1 MINKQDAPYENQ
13 EDDSF
18 KLEEFGYILLAHWHW
33 IILSVAIALGVAVLK
48 ILRTTPT
55 YVQSTSLLIKSDDGK
70 GGSSP
75 INGLSQ
81 DFQNLGILASNT
93 NINNEILTI
102 SAPVMM
108 QEAVKRL
115 HLELQMQVKNG
126 LHTVPLYD
134 NSPISLLMPQANDDF
149 MCSFKMRLNANQTA
163 ELWDFE
169 TINGLNE
176 KHITIKMGEIART
189 PVGIIVLQ
197 ATKYWK
203 RNFTSDEIYVTK
215 SPVKDIGNM
224 YNSRLSVALSNK
236 ESTILDI
243 SIVDESKQRA
253 SDLLYKLIEVYNE
266 QWLKDRNRVA
276 ESTFEFITQR
286 LNTLSKELGD
296 VDQKIS
302 DYKSQAMLPD
312 MDAASSMYLTQ
323 STKNNDQILT
333 LRNQLSVARYI
344 REYLADRSKYGQYL
358 PTNTGVG
365 STGIESMIANY
376 NKTVSA
382 RNEVLDNSSEN
393 TPLVQKF
400 NNELK
405 LQRQTIMHS
414 LDNFIAQIQSQVGN
428 WENTEVQTNEKLAA
442 APQQVKKLLSVGRQ
456 QKVKEALYIYL
467 LQKREENELSKTYT
481 AWNTRIIQPPTGS
494 DAPSSPR
501 KNIILLAALAIGIFI
516 PAGLLF
522 LRETLNHTVRGR
534 VDLEN
539 MQTPLISEIPEMVN
553 KKHWWQFKKKKN
565 VRRQVY
571 VKSNSRDLINESF
584 RILRTK
590 LDYFLKSTGE
600 SNKVIMLTSF
610 NVGSGKSFISIN
622 LAKALS
628 LKGAKVLAIDF
639 DLRHASLS
647 NFAKHTGV
655 GITSYLSNITDNID
669 ECIQHDAVD
678 KGLDILPIG
687 IIPPNPS
694 ELLLSD
700 KMKPM
705 FDKLREEYDY
715 IILDC
720 PPIEIVADASIVKDC
735 ADVTLFIVRA
745 GVMDRRILKDVEEL
759 YENKVY
765 KHMALIL
772 YGAPYISGRYGN
784 YRYGY
789 GYGYGKGYGYY
800 NTNATNTI

>member
-1 MINKQDAPYENQ
+1 
-13 EDDSF
+13 
-18 KLEEFGYILLAHWHW
+18 
-33 IILSVAIALGVAVLK
+33 
-48 ILRTTPT
+48 
-55 YVQSTSLLIKSDDGK
+55 
-70 GGSSP
+70 
-75 INGLSQ
+75 
-81 DFQNLGILASNT
+81 
-93 NINNEILTI
+93 
-102 SAPVMM
+102 MM

-215 SPVKDIGNM
+215 YPVKNIGNM

-253 SDLLYKLIEVYNE
+253 SNLLYKLIEVYNE

-516 PAGLLF
+516 PTGLLF

-534 VDLEN
+534 ADLED

-553 KKHWWQFKKKKN
+553 KKHWWQLKKKN

-590 LDYFLKSTGE
+590 LDYFLKSTGV

-647 NFAKHTGV
+647 DFAKHTDV

-669 ECIQHDAVD
+669 ECIQHDAVGR
-678 KGLDILPIG
+678 GLDILPIG

-759 YENKVY
+759 YKNKVY

-772 YGAPYISGRYGN
+772 NGAPYISGRYGN

>member
-1 MINKQDAPYENQ
+1 MVDVIFVQTKHKYFLSA
-13 EDDSF
+13 
-18 KLEEFGYILLAHWHW
+18 KFGLYWSLFNTACMGCLL
-33 IILSVAIALGVAVLK
+33 
-48 ILRTTPT
+48 
-55 YVQSTSLLIKSDDGK
+55 
-70 GGSSP
+70 
-75 INGLSQ
+75 
-81 DFQNLGILASNT
+81 
-93 NINNEILTI
+93 
-102 SAPVMM
+102 

-215 SPVKDIGNM
+215 YPVKNIGNM

-253 SDLLYKLIEVYNE
+253 SNLLYKLIEVYNE

-428 WENTEVQTNEKLAA
+428 WENTEAQTNEKLAA

-516 PAGLLF
+516 PTGLLF

-534 VDLEN
+534 ADLED

-553 KKHWWQFKKKKN
+553 KKHWWQFKKKN

-590 LDYFLKSTGE
+590 LDYFLKSTGV

-647 NFAKHTGV
+647 DFAKHTDV

-669 ECIQHDAVD
+669 ECIQHDAVGR
-678 KGLDILPIG
+678 GLDILPIG

-759 YENKVY
+759 YKNKVY

-772 YGAPYISGRYGN
+772 NGAPYISGRYGN

-789 GYGYGKGYGYY
+789 GYGKGNGYGYY

>member
-1 MINKQDAPYENQ
+1 
-13 EDDSF
+13 
-18 KLEEFGYILLAHWHW
+18 
-33 IILSVAIALGVAVLK
+33 
-48 ILRTTPT
+48 
-55 YVQSTSLLIKSDDGK
+55 
-70 GGSSP
+70 
-75 INGLSQ
+75 
-81 DFQNLGILASNT
+81 
-93 NINNEILTI
+93 
-102 SAPVMM
+102 
-108 QEAVKRL
+108 
-115 HLELQMQVKNG
+115 
-126 LHTVPLYD
+126 
-134 NSPISLLMPQANDDF
+134 
-149 MCSFKMRLNANQTA
+149 
-163 ELWDFE
+163 
-169 TINGLNE
+169 
-176 KHITIKMGEIART
+176 
-189 PVGIIVLQ
+189 
-197 ATKYWK
+197 
-203 RNFTSDEIYVTK
+203 
-215 SPVKDIGNM
+215 
-224 YNSRLSVALSNK
+224 
-236 ESTILDI
+236 
-243 SIVDESKQRA
+243 
-253 SDLLYKLIEVYNE
+253 
-266 QWLKDRNRVA
+266 
-276 ESTFEFITQR
+276 
-286 LNTLSKELGD
+286 
-296 VDQKIS
+296 
-302 DYKSQAMLPD
+302 MLPD

-501 KNIILLAALAIGIFI
+501 KNIILLAALDIGIF
-516 PAGLLF
+516 
-522 LRETLNHTVRGR
+522 
-534 VDLEN
+534 
-539 MQTPLISEIPEMVN
+539 ISEIPEMVN
-553 KKHWWQFKKKKN
+553 KKHWWQFKKN

-571 VKSNSRDLINESF
+571 VQSNSRDLINESF

-647 NFAKHTGV
+647 NFAKHTDV

-669 ECIQHDAVD
+669 ECIQHDAVGR
-678 KGLDILPIG
+678 GLDILPIG

-759 YENKVY
+759 YKNKVY

-772 YGAPYISGRYGN
+772 NGAPYISGRYGN

>member
-55 YVQSTSLLIKSDDGK
+55 YVQSTSLLIKSDDDK

-81 DFQNLGILASNT
+81 DFQNLGILASST

-149 MCSFKMRLNANQTA
+149 MYSFKMRLNANQTA

-215 SPVKDIGNM
+215 YPVKDIGNM

-253 SDLLYKLIEVYNE
+253 SNLLYKLIEVYNE

-414 LDNFIAQIQSQVGN
+414 LDNFIAQIQSQVEN

-553 KKHWWQFKKKKN
+553 KKHWWQFKKKN

-571 VKSNSRDLINESF
+571 VQSNSRDLINESF

-590 LDYFLKSTGE
+590 LDYFLKSTGV

-647 NFAKHTGV
+647 NFAKHTDV

-669 ECIQHDAVD
+669 ECIQHDAVGR
-678 KGLDILPIG
+678 GLDILPIG

-759 YENKVY
+759 YKNKVY

-772 YGAPYISGRYGN
+772 NGAPYISGRYGN

>member
-1 MINKQDAPYENQ
+1 
-13 EDDSF
+13 
-18 KLEEFGYILLAHWHW
+18 
-33 IILSVAIALGVAVLK
+33 
-48 ILRTTPT
+48 
-55 YVQSTSLLIKSDDGK
+55 
-70 GGSSP
+70 
-75 INGLSQ
+75 
-81 DFQNLGILASNT
+81 
-93 NINNEILTI
+93 
-102 SAPVMM
+102 
-108 QEAVKRL
+108 
-115 HLELQMQVKNG
+115 MQVKNG

-149 MCSFKMRLNANQTA
+149 MYSFKMRLNANQTA

-215 SPVKDIGNM
+215 YPVKDIGNM

-253 SDLLYKLIEVYNE
+253 SNLLYKLIEVYNE

-414 LDNFIAQIQSQVGN
+414 LDNFIAQIQSQVEN

-553 KKHWWQFKKKKN
+553 KKHWW
-565 VRRQVY
+565 
-571 VKSNSRDLINESF
+571 
-584 RILRTK
+584 
-590 LDYFLKSTGE
+590 
-600 SNKVIMLTSF
+600 
-610 NVGSGKSFISIN
+610 
-622 LAKALS
+622 
-628 LKGAKVLAIDF
+628 
-639 DLRHASLS
+639 
-647 NFAKHTGV
+647 
-655 GITSYLSNITDNID
+655 
-669 ECIQHDAVD
+669 
-678 KGLDILPIG
+678 
-687 IIPPNPS
+687 
-694 ELLLSD
+694 
-700 KMKPM
+700 
-705 FDKLREEYDY
+705 
-715 IILDC
+715 
-720 PPIEIVADASIVKDC
+720 
-735 ADVTLFIVRA
+735 
-745 GVMDRRILKDVEEL
+745 
-759 YENKVY
+759 
-765 KHMALIL
+765 
-772 YGAPYISGRYGN
+772 
-784 YRYGY
+784 
-789 GYGYGKGYGYY
+789 
-800 NTNATNTI
+800 

>member
-55 YVQSTSLLIKSDDGK
+55 YVQSTSLLIKSDDDK

-81 DFQNLGILASNT
+81 DFQNLGILASST

-149 MCSFKMRLNANQTA
+149 MYSFKMRLNANQTA

-215 SPVKDIGNM
+215 YPVKDIGNM

-236 ESTILDI
+236 KSTILDI

-253 SDLLYKLIEVYNE
+253 SNLLYKLIEVYNE

-414 LDNFIAQIQSQVGN
+414 LDNFIAQIQSQVEN

-553 KKHWWQFKKKKN
+553 KKHWWQFKKKN

-571 VKSNSRDLINESF
+571 VQSNSRDLINESF

-590 LDYFLKSTGE
+590 LDYFLKSTGV

-639 DLRHASLS
+639 DLRYASLS
-647 NFAKHTGV
+647 NFAKHTDV

-669 ECIQHDAVD
+669 ECIQHDAVGR
-678 KGLDILPIG
+678 GLDILPIG

-759 YENKVY
+759 YKNKVY

-772 YGAPYISGRYGN
+772 NGAPYISGRYGN

>member
-55 YVQSTSLLIKSDDGK
+55 YVQSTSLLIKSGDGK

-102 SAPVMM
+102 SAPIMM

-215 SPVKDIGNM
+215 YPVKNIGNM

-253 SDLLYKLIEVYNE
+253 SNLLYKLIEVYNE

-382 RNEVLDNSSEN
+382 HNEVLDNSSEN

-516 PAGLLF
+516 PTGLLF

-534 VDLEN
+534 ADLED
-539 MQTPLISEIPEMVN
+539 MQTPLISEIPEIVN
-553 KKHWWQFKKKKN
+553 KKHWWQFKKKN

-571 VKSNSRDLINESF
+571 VQSNSRDLINESF

-647 NFAKHTGV
+647 NFAKHTDV

-669 ECIQHDAVD
+669 ECIQHDAVGR
-678 KGLDILPIG
+678 GLDILPIG

-759 YENKVY
+759 YKNKVY

-772 YGAPYISGRYGN
+772 NGAPYISGRYGN

>member
-1 MINKQDAPYENQ
+1 
-13 EDDSF
+13 
-18 KLEEFGYILLAHWHW
+18 
-33 IILSVAIALGVAVLK
+33 
-48 ILRTTPT
+48 
-55 YVQSTSLLIKSDDGK
+55 
-70 GGSSP
+70 
-75 INGLSQ
+75 
-81 DFQNLGILASNT
+81 
-93 NINNEILTI
+93 
-102 SAPVMM
+102 
-108 QEAVKRL
+108 
-115 HLELQMQVKNG
+115 
-126 LHTVPLYD
+126 
-134 NSPISLLMPQANDDF
+134 
-149 MCSFKMRLNANQTA
+149 
-163 ELWDFE
+163 
-169 TINGLNE
+169 
-176 KHITIKMGEIART
+176 
-189 PVGIIVLQ
+189 
-197 ATKYWK
+197 
-203 RNFTSDEIYVTK
+203 
-215 SPVKDIGNM
+215 
-224 YNSRLSVALSNK
+224 
-236 ESTILDI
+236 
-243 SIVDESKQRA
+243 
-253 SDLLYKLIEVYNE
+253 
-266 QWLKDRNRVA
+266 
-276 ESTFEFITQR
+276 
-286 LNTLSKELGD
+286 
-296 VDQKIS
+296 
-302 DYKSQAMLPD
+302 MLPD

-516 PAGLLF
+516 PTGLLF

-534 VDLEN
+534 ADLED

-553 KKHWWQFKKKKN
+553 KKHWWQFKKKN

-647 NFAKHTGV
+647 DFAKHTDV

-669 ECIQHDAVD
+669 ECIQHDAVGR
-678 KGLDILPIG
+678 GLDILPIG

-700 KMKPM
+700 KMKSQCLISCAKSMTTLYLTARLSRLLQMP
-705 FDKLREEYDY
+705 
-715 IILDC
+715 
-720 PPIEIVADASIVKDC
+720 ASSRT
-735 ADVTLFIVRA
+735 ALTL
-745 GVMDRRILKDVEEL
+745 LSL
-759 YENKVY
+759 
-765 KHMALIL
+765 
-772 YGAPYISGRYGN
+772 
-784 YRYGY
+784 
-789 GYGYGKGYGYY
+789 
-800 NTNATNTI
+800 

>member
-1 MINKQDAPYENQ
+1 
-13 EDDSF
+13 
-18 KLEEFGYILLAHWHW
+18 
-33 IILSVAIALGVAVLK
+33 
-48 ILRTTPT
+48 
-55 YVQSTSLLIKSDDGK
+55 
-70 GGSSP
+70 
-75 INGLSQ
+75 
-81 DFQNLGILASNT
+81 
-93 NINNEILTI
+93 
-102 SAPVMM
+102 
-108 QEAVKRL
+108 
-115 HLELQMQVKNG
+115 
-126 LHTVPLYD
+126 
-134 NSPISLLMPQANDDF
+134 
-149 MCSFKMRLNANQTA
+149 
-163 ELWDFE
+163 
-169 TINGLNE
+169 
-176 KHITIKMGEIART
+176 
-189 PVGIIVLQ
+189 
-197 ATKYWK
+197 
-203 RNFTSDEIYVTK
+203 
-215 SPVKDIGNM
+215 M

-565 VRRQVY
+565 VHRQVY
-571 VKSNSRDLINESF
+571 VKSNSRDLMNESF

-590 LDYFLKSTGE
+590 LD
-600 SNKVIMLTSF
+600 
-610 NVGSGKSFISIN
+610 
-622 LAKALS
+622 
-628 LKGAKVLAIDF
+628 
-639 DLRHASLS
+639 
-647 NFAKHTGV
+647 
-655 GITSYLSNITDNID
+655 
-669 ECIQHDAVD
+669 
-678 KGLDILPIG
+678 
-687 IIPPNPS
+687 
-694 ELLLSD
+694 
-700 KMKPM
+700 
-705 FDKLREEYDY
+705 
-715 IILDC
+715 
-720 PPIEIVADASIVKDC
+720 
-735 ADVTLFIVRA
+735 
-745 GVMDRRILKDVEEL
+745 
-759 YENKVY
+759 
-765 KHMALIL
+765 
-772 YGAPYISGRYGN
+772 
-784 YRYGY
+784 
-789 GYGYGKGYGYY
+789 
-800 NTNATNTI
+800 

>member
-1 MINKQDAPYENQ
+1 
-13 EDDSF
+13 
-18 KLEEFGYILLAHWHW
+18 
-33 IILSVAIALGVAVLK
+33 
-48 ILRTTPT
+48 
-55 YVQSTSLLIKSDDGK
+55 
-70 GGSSP
+70 
-75 INGLSQ
+75 
-81 DFQNLGILASNT
+81 
-93 NINNEILTI
+93 
-102 SAPVMM
+102 MM

-149 MCSFKMRLNANQTA
+149 MYSFKMRLNANQTA

-215 SPVKDIGNM
+215 YPVKDIGNM

-253 SDLLYKLIEVYNE
+253 SNLLYKLIEVYNE

-414 LDNFIAQIQSQVGN
+414 LDNFIAQIQSQVEN

-553 KKHWWQFKKKKN
+553 KKHWWQFKKKN

-571 VKSNSRDLINESF
+571 VQSNSRDLINESF

-590 LDYFLKSTGE
+590 LDYFLKSTGV

-647 NFAKHTGV
+647 NFAKHTDV

-669 ECIQHDAVD
+669 ECIQHDAVGR
-678 KGLDILPIG
+678 GLDILPIG

-759 YENKVY
+759 YKNKVY

-772 YGAPYISGRYGN
+772 NGAPYISGRYGN

>member
-1 MINKQDAPYENQ
+1 MINKQNVPYENQ

-33 IILSVAIALGVAVLK
+33 IVLSVAIALGVAVLK

-55 YVQSTSLLIKSDDGK
+55 YVQSTSLLVKSDDGK

-75 INGLSQ
+75 ISGLSQ

-149 MCSFKMRLNANQTA
+149 MCSFKMRLNTNQTA
-163 ELWDFE
+163 DLWDFE

-203 RNFTSDEIYVTK
+203 KNFTSDEIYVTK
-215 SPVKDIGNM
+215 YPVKNIGSM

-382 RNEVLDNSSEN
+382 RNDVLDNSSEN
-393 TPLVQKF
+393 APLVQKF

-428 WENTEVQTNEKLAA
+428 WENTEAQTNEKLAA

-501 KNIILLAALAIGIFI
+501 KSIILLAALAIGIFI
-516 PAGLLF
+516 PTGLLF

-534 VDLEN
+534 ADLED

-553 KKHWWQFKKKKN
+553 KKHWWQFKKKN

-600 SNKVIMLTSF
+600 NNKVIMLTSF

-669 ECIQHDAVD
+669 ECIQHNAVGE
-678 KGLDILPIG
+678 GLDLLPIG

-694 ELLLSD
+694 EILLSD

-705 FDKLREEYDY
+705 FDKLRDEYDY

-720 PPIEIVADASIVKDC
+720 PPIEIVADANIIKDC
-735 ADVTLFIVRA
+735 TDVTLFVVRA
-745 GVMDRRILKDVEEL
+745 GIMDRRILKDVEEL
-759 YENKVY
+759 YANKVY

-772 YGAPYISGRYGN
+772 NGAPYITGRYGN

-789 GYGYGKGYGYY
+789 GYGKGNGYGYY
-800 NTNATNTI
+800 NTNATTNTI

>member
-1 MINKQDAPYENQ
+1 
-13 EDDSF
+13 
-18 KLEEFGYILLAHWHW
+18 
-33 IILSVAIALGVAVLK
+33 
-48 ILRTTPT
+48 
-55 YVQSTSLLIKSDDGK
+55 
-70 GGSSP
+70 
-75 INGLSQ
+75 
-81 DFQNLGILASNT
+81 
-93 NINNEILTI
+93 
-102 SAPVMM
+102 MM

-115 HLELQMQVKNG
+115 HLELQMQIKNG

-176 KHITIKMGEIART
+176 KHITIKMGEIAQT

-215 SPVKDIGNM
+215 YPVKDIGNM

-253 SDLLYKLIEVYNE
+253 SNLLYKLIEVYNE

-442 APQQVKKLLSVGRQ
+442 APNKLRSYFQLDASKRLKKHSISIYFRSVKKTSC
-456 QKVKEALYIYL
+456 
-467 LQKREENELSKTYT
+467 QKRT
-481 AWNTRIIQPPTGS
+481 QHG
-494 DAPSSPR
+494 
-501 KNIILLAALAIGIFI
+501 
-516 PAGLLF
+516 
-522 LRETLNHTVRGR
+522 TLV
-534 VDLEN
+534 
-539 MQTPLISEIPEMVN
+539 
-553 KKHWWQFKKKKN
+553 
-565 VRRQVY
+565 
-571 VKSNSRDLINESF
+571 SF
-584 RILRTK
+584 
-590 LDYFLKSTGE
+590 
-600 SNKVIMLTSF
+600 
-610 NVGSGKSFISIN
+610 
-622 LAKALS
+622 S
-628 LKGAKVLAIDF
+628 LQRA
-639 DLRHASLS
+639 
-647 NFAKHTGV
+647 
-655 GITSYLSNITDNID
+655 
-669 ECIQHDAVD
+669 
-678 KGLDILPIG
+678 
-687 IIPPNPS
+687 
-694 ELLLSD
+694 
-700 KMKPM
+700 
-705 FDKLREEYDY
+705 
-715 IILDC
+715 
-720 PPIEIVADASIVKDC
+720 
-735 ADVTLFIVRA
+735 VTLPHRPVRT
-745 GVMDRRILKDVEEL
+745 L
-759 YENKVY
+759 YY
-765 KHMALIL
+765 WLL
-772 YGAPYISGRYGN
+772 
-784 YRYGY
+784 
-789 GYGYGKGYGYY
+789 
-800 NTNATNTI
+800 

>member
-1 MINKQDAPYENQ
+1 
-13 EDDSF
+13 
-18 KLEEFGYILLAHWHW
+18 
-33 IILSVAIALGVAVLK
+33 
-48 ILRTTPT
+48 
-55 YVQSTSLLIKSDDGK
+55 
-70 GGSSP
+70 
-75 INGLSQ
+75 
-81 DFQNLGILASNT
+81 
-93 NINNEILTI
+93 
-102 SAPVMM
+102 
-108 QEAVKRL
+108 
-115 HLELQMQVKNG
+115 MQVKNG

-149 MCSFKMRLNANQTA
+149 MYSFKMRLNANQTA

-215 SPVKDIGNM
+215 YPVKDIGNM

-253 SDLLYKLIEVYNE
+253 SNLLYKLIEVYNE

-414 LDNFIAQIQSQVGN
+414 LDNFIAQIQSQVEN

-553 KKHWWQFKKKKN
+553 KKHWWQFKKKN

-590 LDYFLKSTGE
+590 LDYFLKSTGV

-759 YENKVY
+759 YKNKVY

-772 YGAPYISGRYGN
+772 NGAPYISGRYGN

>member
-1 MINKQDAPYENQ
+1 
-13 EDDSF
+13 
-18 KLEEFGYILLAHWHW
+18 
-33 IILSVAIALGVAVLK
+33 
-48 ILRTTPT
+48 
-55 YVQSTSLLIKSDDGK
+55 
-70 GGSSP
+70 
-75 INGLSQ
+75 
-81 DFQNLGILASNT
+81 
-93 NINNEILTI
+93 
-102 SAPVMM
+102 MM

-215 SPVKDIGNM
+215 YPVKNIGNM

-253 SDLLYKLIEVYNE
+253 SNLLYKLIEVYNE

-382 RNEVLDNSSEN
+382 HNEVLDNSSEN

-516 PAGLLF
+516 PTGLLF

-534 VDLEN
+534 ADLED
-539 MQTPLISEIPEMVN
+539 MQTPLISEIPEIVN
-553 KKHWWQFKKKKN
+553 KKHWWQFKKKN

-571 VKSNSRDLINESF
+571 VQSNSRDLINESF

-647 NFAKHTGV
+647 NFAKHTDV

-669 ECIQHDAVD
+669 ECIQHDAVGR
-678 KGLDILPIG
+678 GLDILPIG

-759 YENKVY
+759 YKNKVY

-772 YGAPYISGRYGN
+772 NGAPYISGRYGN

>member
-1 MINKQDAPYENQ
+1 
-13 EDDSF
+13 
-18 KLEEFGYILLAHWHW
+18 
-33 IILSVAIALGVAVLK
+33 
-48 ILRTTPT
+48 
-55 YVQSTSLLIKSDDGK
+55 
-70 GGSSP
+70 
-75 INGLSQ
+75 
-81 DFQNLGILASNT
+81 
-93 NINNEILTI
+93 
-102 SAPVMM
+102 MM

-215 SPVKDIGNM
+215 YPVKNIGNM

-253 SDLLYKLIEVYNE
+253 SNLLYKLIEVYNE

-516 PAGLLF
+516 PTGLLF

-534 VDLEN
+534 ADLED

-553 KKHWWQFKKKKN
+553 KKHWWQFKKKN

-647 NFAKHTGV
+647 DFAKHTDV

-669 ECIQHDAVD
+669 ECIQHDAVGR
-678 KGLDILPIG
+678 GLDILPIG

-700 KMKPM
+700 KMKSQCLISCAKSMTTLYLTARLSRLLQMP
-705 FDKLREEYDY
+705 
-715 IILDC
+715 
-720 PPIEIVADASIVKDC
+720 ASSRT
-735 ADVTLFIVRA
+735 ALTL
-745 GVMDRRILKDVEEL
+745 LSL
-759 YENKVY
+759 
-765 KHMALIL
+765 
-772 YGAPYISGRYGN
+772 
-784 YRYGY
+784 
-789 GYGYGKGYGYY
+789 
-800 NTNATNTI
+800 

>member
-1 MINKQDAPYENQ
+1 
-13 EDDSF
+13 
-18 KLEEFGYILLAHWHW
+18 
-33 IILSVAIALGVAVLK
+33 
-48 ILRTTPT
+48 
-55 YVQSTSLLIKSDDGK
+55 
-70 GGSSP
+70 
-75 INGLSQ
+75 
-81 DFQNLGILASNT
+81 
-93 NINNEILTI
+93 
-102 SAPVMM
+102 MM

-197 ATKYWK
+197 TTKYWK

-215 SPVKDIGNM
+215 YPVKNIGNM

-323 STKNNDQILT
+323 STKNNNQILT

-735 ADVTLFIVRA
+735 ADVTLFIIAVR
-745 GVMDRRILKDVEEL
+745 
-759 YENKVY
+759 
-765 KHMALIL
+765 
-772 YGAPYISGRYGN
+772 
-784 YRYGY
+784 
-789 GYGYGKGYGYY
+789 
-800 NTNATNTI
+800 

>member
-1 MINKQDAPYENQ
+1 
-13 EDDSF
+13 
-18 KLEEFGYILLAHWHW
+18 
-33 IILSVAIALGVAVLK
+33 
-48 ILRTTPT
+48 
-55 YVQSTSLLIKSDDGK
+55 
-70 GGSSP
+70 
-75 INGLSQ
+75 
-81 DFQNLGILASNT
+81 
-93 NINNEILTI
+93 
-102 SAPVMM
+102 MM

-215 SPVKDIGNM
+215 YPVKNIGNM

-253 SDLLYKLIEVYNE
+253 SNLLYKLIEVYNE

-516 PAGLLF
+516 PTGLLF

-534 VDLEN
+534 ADLED

-553 KKHWWQFKKKKN
+553 KKHWWQLKKKKN

-571 VKSNSRDLINESF
+571 VKSNNRDLINESF

-759 YENKVY
+759 YKNKVY

-772 YGAPYISGRYGN
+772 NGAPYISGRYGN

>member
-1 MINKQDAPYENQ
+1 
-13 EDDSF
+13 
-18 KLEEFGYILLAHWHW
+18 
-33 IILSVAIALGVAVLK
+33 
-48 ILRTTPT
+48 
-55 YVQSTSLLIKSDDGK
+55 
-70 GGSSP
+70 
-75 INGLSQ
+75 
-81 DFQNLGILASNT
+81 
-93 NINNEILTI
+93 
-102 SAPVMM
+102 MM

-215 SPVKDIGNM
+215 YPVKNIGNM

-253 SDLLYKLIEVYNE
+253 SNLLYKLIEVYNE

-467 LQKREENELSKTYT
+467 LQKREGNELSKTYT

-494 DAPSSPR
+494 DAPLSPR

-516 PAGLLF
+516 PTGLLF

-534 VDLEN
+534 ADLED

-553 KKHWWQFKKKKN
+553 KKHWWQFKKKN

-647 NFAKHTGV
+647 NFAKHTDV

-669 ECIQHDAVD
+669 ECIQHDAVGR
-678 KGLDILPIG
+678 GLDILPIG

-759 YENKVY
+759 YKNKVY

-772 YGAPYISGRYGN
+772 NGAPYISGRYGN

>member
-215 SPVKDIGNM
+215 YPVKDIGNM

-365 STGIESMIANY
+365 STGI
-376 NKTVSA
+376 
-382 RNEVLDNSSEN
+382 
-393 TPLVQKF
+393 
-400 NNELK
+400 
-405 LQRQTIMHS
+405 
-414 LDNFIAQIQSQVGN
+414 
-428 WENTEVQTNEKLAA
+428 
-442 APQQVKKLLSVGRQ
+442 
-456 QKVKEALYIYL
+456 
-467 LQKREENELSKTYT
+467 
-481 AWNTRIIQPPTGS
+481 IIQPPTGS

-772 YGAPYISGRYGN
+772 NGAPYISGRYGN

>member
-1 MINKQDAPYENQ
+1 MINKQNVPYENQ

-33 IILSVAIALGVAVLK
+33 IVLSVAIALGVAVLK

-55 YVQSTSLLIKSDDGK
+55 YVQSTSLLVKSDDGK

-75 INGLSQ
+75 IGLSQ

-149 MCSFKMRLNANQTA
+149 MCSFKMRLNTNQTA
-163 ELWDFE
+163 DLWDFE

-203 RNFTSDEIYVTK
+203 KNFTSDEIYVTK
-215 SPVKDIGNM
+215 YPVKNIGSM

-382 RNEVLDNSSEN
+382 RNDVLDNSSEN
-393 TPLVQKF
+393 APLVQKF

-428 WENTEVQTNEKLAA
+428 WENTEAQTNEKLAA

-501 KNIILLAALAIGIFI
+501 KSIILLAALAIGIFI
-516 PAGLLF
+516 PTGLLF

-534 VDLEN
+534 ADLED

-553 KKHWWQFKKKKN
+553 KKHWWQFKKKN

-600 SNKVIMLTSF
+600 NNKVIMLTSF

-622 LAKALS
+622 LAKALA

-669 ECIQHDAVD
+669 ECIQHDAVG
-678 KGLDILPIG
+678 KGLDLLPIG

-694 ELLLSD
+694 EILLSD
-700 KMKPM
+700 KTKAM
-705 FDKLREEYDY
+705 FDKLRNEYDY

-720 PPIEIVADASIVKDC
+720 PPIEIVADANIIKDC
-735 ADVTLFIVRA
+735 TDVTLFVVRA
-745 GVMDRRILKDVEEL
+745 GLMDRRILKDVEEL
-759 YENKVY
+759 YANKVY

-772 YGAPYISGRYGN
+772 NGAPYITGRYGN

-789 GYGYGKGYGYY
+789 GYGKGNGYGYY
-800 NTNATNTI
+800 NTNATNNTI

>member
-1 MINKQDAPYENQ
+1 
-13 EDDSF
+13 
-18 KLEEFGYILLAHWHW
+18 
-33 IILSVAIALGVAVLK
+33 
-48 ILRTTPT
+48 
-55 YVQSTSLLIKSDDGK
+55 
-70 GGSSP
+70 
-75 INGLSQ
+75 
-81 DFQNLGILASNT
+81 
-93 NINNEILTI
+93 
-102 SAPVMM
+102 
-108 QEAVKRL
+108 
-115 HLELQMQVKNG
+115 
-126 LHTVPLYD
+126 
-134 NSPISLLMPQANDDF
+134 MPQANDDF

-169 TINGLNE
+169 TINGLDE

-215 SPVKDIGNM
+215 YPVKDIGNM

-253 SDLLYKLIEVYNE
+253 SNLLYKLIEVYNE

-428 WENTEVQTNEKLAA
+428 WENTEAQTNEKLAA

-516 PAGLLF
+516 PTGLLF

-534 VDLEN
+534 ADLED

-553 KKHWWQFKKKKN
+553 KKHWWQFKKKN

-571 VKSNSRDLINESF
+571 VQSNSRDLINESF

-610 NVGSGKSFISIN
+610 NVGYGKSFISIN

-647 NFAKHTGV
+647 NFAKHTDV

-669 ECIQHDAVD
+669 ECIQHDAVGR
-678 KGLDILPIG
+678 GLDILPIG

-759 YENKVY
+759 YKNKVY

-772 YGAPYISGRYGN
+772 NGAPYISGRYGN

>member
-1 MINKQDAPYENQ
+1 
-13 EDDSF
+13 
-18 KLEEFGYILLAHWHW
+18 
-33 IILSVAIALGVAVLK
+33 
-48 ILRTTPT
+48 
-55 YVQSTSLLIKSDDGK
+55 
-70 GGSSP
+70 
-75 INGLSQ
+75 
-81 DFQNLGILASNT
+81 
-93 NINNEILTI
+93 
-102 SAPVMM
+102 MM

-215 SPVKDIGNM
+215 YPVKNIGNM

-253 SDLLYKLIEVYNE
+253 SNLLYKLIEVYNE

-428 WENTEVQTNEKLAA
+428 WENTEAQTNEKLAA

-456 QKVKEALYIYL
+456 QKVKEVLYIYL

-516 PAGLLF
+516 PTGLLF

-534 VDLEN
+534 ADLED

-553 KKHWWQFKKKKN
+553 KKHWWQFKKKN

-590 LDYFLKSTGE
+590 LDYFLKSTGV

-647 NFAKHTGV
+647 DFAKHTDV

-669 ECIQHDAVD
+669 ECIQHDAVGR
-678 KGLDILPIG
+678 GLDILPIG

-759 YENKVY
+759 YKNKVY

-772 YGAPYISGRYGN
+772 NGAPYISGRYGN

-789 GYGYGKGYGYY
+789 GYGKGNGYGYY

>member
-33 IILSVAIALGVAVLK
+33 IILSVAIALGIAVLK

-81 DFQNLGILASNT
+81 DFQNLGILASST

-215 SPVKDIGNM
+215 YPVKDIGNM

-253 SDLLYKLIEVYNE
+253 SNLLYKLIEVYNE

-428 WENTEVQTNEKLAA
+428 WENTEAQTNEKLAA

-534 VDLEN
+534 ADLED

-553 KKHWWQFKKKKN
+553 KKHWWQFKKKD

-647 NFAKHTGV
+647 NFAKHTDV

-669 ECIQHDAVD
+669 ECIQHDAVGR
-678 KGLDILPIG
+678 GLDILPIG

-772 YGAPYISGRYGN
+772 NGAPYISGRYGN

>member
-55 YVQSTSLLIKSDDGK
+55 YVQSTSLLIKSDDDK

-81 DFQNLGILASNT
+81 DFQNLGILASST

-149 MCSFKMRLNANQTA
+149 MYSFKMRLNANQTA

-215 SPVKDIGNM
+215 YPVKDIGNM

-253 SDLLYKLIEVYNE
+253 SNLLYKLIEVYNE

-365 STGIESMIANY
+365 STGLESMIANY

-414 LDNFIAQIQSQVGN
+414 LDNFIAQIQSQVEN

-553 KKHWWQFKKKKN
+553 KKHWWQFKKKN

-571 VKSNSRDLINESF
+571 VQSNSRDLINESF

-590 LDYFLKSTGE
+590 LDYFLKSTGV

-647 NFAKHTGV
+647 NFAKHTDV

-669 ECIQHDAVD
+669 ECIQHDAVGR
-678 KGLDILPIG
+678 GLDILPIG

-759 YENKVY
+759 YKNKVY

-772 YGAPYISGRYGN
+772 NGAPYISGRYGN

>member
-1 MINKQDAPYENQ
+1 
-13 EDDSF
+13 
-18 KLEEFGYILLAHWHW
+18 
-33 IILSVAIALGVAVLK
+33 
-48 ILRTTPT
+48 
-55 YVQSTSLLIKSDDGK
+55 
-70 GGSSP
+70 
-75 INGLSQ
+75 
-81 DFQNLGILASNT
+81 
-93 NINNEILTI
+93 
-102 SAPVMM
+102 MM

-169 TINGLNE
+169 TINGLDE

-215 SPVKDIGNM
+215 YPVKNIGNM

-253 SDLLYKLIEVYNE
+253 SNLLYKLIEVYNE

-553 KKHWWQFKKKKN
+553 KKHWWQFKKKN

-647 NFAKHTGV
+647 DFAKHTDV

-669 ECIQHDAVD
+669 ECIQHDAVGR
-678 KGLDILPIG
+678 GLDILPIG

-759 YENKVY
+759 YKNKVY

-772 YGAPYISGRYGN
+772 NGAPYISGRYGN

>member
-1 MINKQDAPYENQ
+1 
-13 EDDSF
+13 
-18 KLEEFGYILLAHWHW
+18 
-33 IILSVAIALGVAVLK
+33 
-48 ILRTTPT
+48 
-55 YVQSTSLLIKSDDGK
+55 
-70 GGSSP
+70 
-75 INGLSQ
+75 
-81 DFQNLGILASNT
+81 
-93 NINNEILTI
+93 
-102 SAPVMM
+102 
-108 QEAVKRL
+108 
-115 HLELQMQVKNG
+115 MQVKNG

-215 SPVKDIGNM
+215 YPVKNIGNM

-253 SDLLYKLIEVYNE
+253 SNLLYKLIEVYNE

-516 PAGLLF
+516 PTGLLF

-534 VDLEN
+534 ADLED

-553 KKHWWQFKKKKN
+553 KKHWWQLKKKKN

-571 VKSNSRDLINESF
+571 VKSNNRDLINESF

-759 YENKVY
+759 YKNKVY

-772 YGAPYISGRYGN
+772 NGAPYISGRYGN

>member
-1 MINKQDAPYENQ
+1 
-13 EDDSF
+13 
-18 KLEEFGYILLAHWHW
+18 
-33 IILSVAIALGVAVLK
+33 
-48 ILRTTPT
+48 
-55 YVQSTSLLIKSDDGK
+55 
-70 GGSSP
+70 
-75 INGLSQ
+75 
-81 DFQNLGILASNT
+81 
-93 NINNEILTI
+93 
-102 SAPVMM
+102 
-108 QEAVKRL
+108 
-115 HLELQMQVKNG
+115 MQVKNG

-149 MCSFKMRLNANQTA
+149 MYSFKMRLNANQTA

-215 SPVKDIGNM
+215 YPVKDIGNM

-253 SDLLYKLIEVYNE
+253 SNLLYKLIEVYNE

-414 LDNFIAQIQSQVGN
+414 LDNFIAQIQSQVEN

-481 AWNTRIIQPPTGS
+481 TWNTRIIQPPTGS

-553 KKHWWQFKKKKN
+553 KKHWWQFKKKN

-571 VKSNSRDLINESF
+571 VQSNSRDLINESF

-590 LDYFLKSTGE
+590 LDYFLKSTGV

-647 NFAKHTGV
+647 NFAKHTDV

-669 ECIQHDAVD
+669 ECIQHDAVGR
-678 KGLDILPIG
+678 GLDILPIG

-759 YENKVY
+759 YKNKVY

-772 YGAPYISGRYGN
+772 NGAPYISGRYGN

>member
-55 YVQSTSLLIKSDDGK
+55 YVQSTSLLIKSDDDK

-81 DFQNLGILASNT
+81 DFQNLGILASST

-149 MCSFKMRLNANQTA
+149 MYSFKMRLNANQTA

-215 SPVKDIGNM
+215 YPVKDIGNM

-253 SDLLYKLIEVYNE
+253 SNLLYKLIEVYNE

-414 LDNFIAQIQSQVGN
+414 LDNFIAQIQSQVEN

-553 KKHWWQFKKKKN
+553 KKH
-565 VRRQVY
+565 
-571 VKSNSRDLINESF
+571 
-584 RILRTK
+584 
-590 LDYFLKSTGE
+590 
-600 SNKVIMLTSF
+600 
-610 NVGSGKSFISIN
+610 
-622 LAKALS
+622 
-628 LKGAKVLAIDF
+628 
-639 DLRHASLS
+639 
-647 NFAKHTGV
+647 
-655 GITSYLSNITDNID
+655 
-669 ECIQHDAVD
+669 
-678 KGLDILPIG
+678 
-687 IIPPNPS
+687 
-694 ELLLSD
+694 
-700 KMKPM
+700 
-705 FDKLREEYDY
+705 
-715 IILDC
+715 
-720 PPIEIVADASIVKDC
+720 
-735 ADVTLFIVRA
+735 
-745 GVMDRRILKDVEEL
+745 
-759 YENKVY
+759 
-765 KHMALIL
+765 
-772 YGAPYISGRYGN
+772 
-784 YRYGY
+784 
-789 GYGYGKGYGYY
+789 
-800 NTNATNTI
+800 

>member
-1 MINKQDAPYENQ
+1 
-13 EDDSF
+13 
-18 KLEEFGYILLAHWHW
+18 
-33 IILSVAIALGVAVLK
+33 
-48 ILRTTPT
+48 
-55 YVQSTSLLIKSDDGK
+55 
-70 GGSSP
+70 
-75 INGLSQ
+75 
-81 DFQNLGILASNT
+81 
-93 NINNEILTI
+93 
-102 SAPVMM
+102 
-108 QEAVKRL
+108 
-115 HLELQMQVKNG
+115 
-126 LHTVPLYD
+126 
-134 NSPISLLMPQANDDF
+134 MPQANDDF

-215 SPVKDIGNM
+215 YPVKNIGNM

-253 SDLLYKLIEVYNE
+253 SNLLYKLIEVYNE
-266 QWLKDRNRVA
+266 QWLKDCNRVA

-428 WENTEVQTNEKLAA
+428 WENTEAQTNEKLAA

-467 LQKREENELSKTYT
+467 LQKREGNELSKTYT

-516 PAGLLF
+516 PTGLLF

-534 VDLEN
+534 ADLED

-553 KKHWWQFKKKKN
+553 KKHWWQFKKKN
-565 VRRQVY
+565 VRIQVY

-590 LDYFLKSTGE
+590 LDYFLKSTGV

-647 NFAKHTGV
+647 DFAKHTDV

-669 ECIQHDAVD
+669 ECIQHDAVGR
-678 KGLDILPIG
+678 GLDILPIG

-700 KMKPM
+700 KMKPI

-759 YENKVY
+759 YKNKVY

-772 YGAPYISGRYGN
+772 NGAPYISGRYGN

-789 GYGYGKGYGYY
+789 GYGKGNGYGYY

>member
-1 MINKQDAPYENQ
+1 
-13 EDDSF
+13 
-18 KLEEFGYILLAHWHW
+18 
-33 IILSVAIALGVAVLK
+33 
-48 ILRTTPT
+48 
-55 YVQSTSLLIKSDDGK
+55 
-70 GGSSP
+70 
-75 INGLSQ
+75 
-81 DFQNLGILASNT
+81 
-93 NINNEILTI
+93 
-102 SAPVMM
+102 MM

-203 RNFTSDEIYVTK
+203 RKFTSDEIYVTK
-215 SPVKDIGNM
+215 YPVKDIGNM

-253 SDLLYKLIEVYNE
+253 SNLLYKLIEVYNE

-516 PAGLLF
+516 PTGLLF

-534 VDLEN
+534 ADLED

-553 KKHWWQFKKKKN
+553 KKHWWQFKKKD

-590 LDYFLKSTGE
+590 LDYFLKSTGV

-647 NFAKHTGV
+647 NFAKHTDV

-669 ECIQHDAVD
+669 ECIQHDAVGR
-678 KGLDILPIG
+678 GLDILPIG

-759 YENKVY
+759 YKNKVY

-772 YGAPYISGRYGN
+772 NGAPYISGRYGN

>member
-1 MINKQDAPYENQ
+1 
-13 EDDSF
+13 
-18 KLEEFGYILLAHWHW
+18 
-33 IILSVAIALGVAVLK
+33 
-48 ILRTTPT
+48 
-55 YVQSTSLLIKSDDGK
+55 
-70 GGSSP
+70 
-75 INGLSQ
+75 
-81 DFQNLGILASNT
+81 
-93 NINNEILTI
+93 
-102 SAPVMM
+102 MM

-215 SPVKDIGNM
+215 YPVKDIGNM

-253 SDLLYKLIEVYNE
+253 SNLLYKLIEVYNE

-428 WENTEVQTNEKLAA
+428 WENTEAQTNEKLAA

-534 VDLEN
+534 ADLED

-553 KKHWWQFKKKKN
+553 KKHWWQFKKKD

-647 NFAKHTGV
+647 NFAKHTDV

-759 YENKVY
+759 YKNKVY

-772 YGAPYISGRYGN
+772 NGAPYISGRYGN

>member
-70 GGSSP
+70 DGSSP

-169 TINGLNE
+169 TINGLDE

-215 SPVKDIGNM
+215 YPVKDIGNM

-253 SDLLYKLIEVYNE
+253 SNLLYKLIEVYNE

-428 WENTEVQTNEKLAA
+428 WENTEAQTNEKLAA

-516 PAGLLF
+516 PTGLLF

-534 VDLEN
+534 ADLED

-553 KKHWWQFKKKKN
+553 KKHWWQFKKKN

-571 VKSNSRDLINESF
+571 VQSNSRDLINESF

-647 NFAKHTGV
+647 DFAKHTDV

-669 ECIQHDAVD
+669 ECIQHDAVGR
-678 KGLDILPIG
+678 GLDILPIG

-759 YENKVY
+759 YKNKVY

-772 YGAPYISGRYGN
+772 NGAPYISGRYGN

>member
-1 MINKQDAPYENQ
+1 MINKQNVPYENQ

-33 IILSVAIALGVAVLK
+33 IVLSVAIALGVAVLK

-55 YVQSTSLLIKSDDGK
+55 YVQSTSLLVKSDDGK

-75 INGLSQ
+75 IGLSQ

-102 SAPVMM
+102 SAPIMM

-149 MCSFKMRLNANQTA
+149 MCSFKMRLNTNQTA
-163 ELWDFE
+163 DLWDFE

-203 RNFTSDEIYVTK
+203 KNFTSDEIYVTK
-215 SPVKDIGNM
+215 YPVKNIGSM

-382 RNEVLDNSSEN
+382 RNDVLDNSSEN
-393 TPLVQKF
+393 APLVQKF

-428 WENTEVQTNEKLAA
+428 WENTEAQTNEKLAA

-501 KNIILLAALAIGIFI
+501 KSIILLAALAIGIFI
-516 PAGLLF
+516 PTGLLF

-534 VDLEN
+534 ADLED

-553 KKHWWQFKKKKN
+553 KKHWWQFKKKN

-600 SNKVIMLTSF
+600 NNKVIMLTSF

-669 ECIQHDAVD
+669 ECIQHDAVG

-694 ELLLSD
+694 EILLSD

-705 FDKLREEYDY
+705 FDKLRNEYDY

-720 PPIEIVADASIVKDC
+720 PPIEIVADANIIKDC
-735 ADVTLFIVRA
+735 TDVTLFVVRA
-745 GVMDRRILKDVEEL
+745 GIMDRRILKDVEEL
-759 YENKVY
+759 YANKVY
-765 KHMALIL
+765 KHMTLIL
-772 YGAPYISGRYGN
+772 NGAPYITGRYGN

-789 GYGYGKGYGYY
+789 GYGKGNGYGYY
-800 NTNATNTI
+800 NTNATTNTI